1 MILDTSAIIA
11 IIKSEA
17 EAARFVDLIAEA
29 VARGDPLR
37 ISAGTLLEVWIV
49 LDGGRETTAARRT
62 ARLLQQF
69 GVIIDDVGRQ
79 DVDAARD
86 GYRRF
91 GKGNHAA
98 RLNFGDCFAY
108 ALAARTGEPL
118 LFKGRDFA
126 LTDVRP
132 AA

>member
-1 MILDTSAIIA
+1 MIVDTSALVA
-11 IIKSEA
+11 LVTGEPEA
-17 EAARFVDLIAEA
+17 EPFLRLLHRARVRMSAVTLFEFGIVIDRQRKPEVAA
-29 VARGDPLR
+29 VA
-37 ISAGTLLEVWIV
+37 E
-49 LDGGRETTAARRT
+49 
-62 ARLLQQF
+62 RLLKQIE
-69 GVIIDDVGRQ
+69 VEVVPVDMAMA
-79 DVDAARD
+79 DAARD

-108 ALAARTGEPL
+108 ALATRTGEPL